1 MDMTK
6 IIEQMLVLLL
16 MLLVGYLLG
25 KRKVFT
31 EESNK
36 VMSRV
41 VIYVANPALLLNT
54 VTSGQITGS
63 KSSTLMVIGI
73 SILYFIFIPIVVK
86 ILTLLFPFTR
96 KNNKVYEAMY
106 CFSNLGFM
114 GIPVIN
120 AIYGASAI
128 FYLSIFMIPFNVL
141 VYSYGVV
148 LLSEQKRQKIDLK
161 KIANPVVFAAAI
173 ALFLYFSGVKT
184 PAVINETVALL
195 GGITTPLAMV
205 TIGSTLALIP
215 LKDVFF
221 DWRMYLFALGK
232 LLLLPVITYVSFK
245 WFIQNELLLGVMVV
259 VSAMPVASNVT
270 IICTEYG
277 GDSHTVTKGTF
288 ITTVLSLVTIP
299 ILAATIL

>member
-1 MDMTK
+1 M
-6 IIEQMLVLLL
+6 
-16 MLLVGYLLG
+16 
-25 KRKVFT
+25 
-31 EESNK
+31 
-36 VMSRV
+36 
-41 VIYVANPALLLNT
+41 
-54 VTSGQITGS
+54 
-63 KSSTLMVIGI
+63 
-73 SILYFIFIPIVVK
+73 K